1 MLQRKNYLR
10 RIGVEKINKR
20 SNAFEL
26 LRLVAMFMVVWGH
39 CVMAT
44 AKDQEPYLGTLDNIG
59 WFIGAFTVCAV
70 NEFFL
75 LTGYFARSDNFKV
88 GRILTIWLKTFTYST
103 GIYIVASC
111 IQQTFSMREMITYM
125 LPITTKQYWYMQ
137 VYIVLFFL
145 TPYISLCMEHLT
157 KKQHTFLIAVLLVFF
172 SLHQTFIKVA
182 RTLDQSQGYGIIWAV
197 VMLIIGNWLKKYG
210 NEYIEKIRSGLF
222 LIAYTLC
229 SVVIF
234 ISNYLVVRLDI
245 AGGITSRGNF
255 YAYNSITV
263 LVQSICLFCWFIQLS
278 RTMENHKYVNWL
290 GKNTLAVY
298 LISAHPMLLYP
309 LWTDVFHMSQY
320 WDKPVLYVALSIIFT
335 IIVMILCICVDKI
348 VDGIAGKLGVISQI
362 KKVNRLIGF

>member
-1 MLQRKNYLR
+1 M
-10 RIGVEKINKR
+10 
-20 SNAFEL
+20 
-26 LRLVAMFMVVWGH
+26 
-39 CVMAT
+39 
-44 AKDQEPYLGTLDNIG
+44 
-59 WFIGAFTVCAV
+59 CAV

-103 GIYIVASC
+103 GIYIVVAC
-111 IQQTFSMREMITYM
+111 IQQTFSIREMITYM

-234 ISNYLVVRLDI
+234 ISNYLVVKLDI
-245 AGGITSRGNF
+245 AGGVTSRGNF

-348 VDGIAGKLGVISQI
+348 VDGIAGKLGVVSQI

>member
-103 GIYIVASC
+103 GIYIVVAC
-111 IQQTFSMREMITYM
+111 IQQTFSIREMITYM

-157 KKQHTFLIAVLLVFF
+157 K
-172 SLHQTFIKVA
+172 
-182 RTLDQSQGYGIIWAV
+182 
-197 VMLIIGNWLKKYG
+197 
-210 NEYIEKIRSGLF
+210 
-222 LIAYTLC
+222 
-229 SVVIF
+229 
-234 ISNYLVVRLDI
+234 
-245 AGGITSRGNF
+245 
-255 YAYNSITV
+255 NSTH
-263 LVQSICLFCWFIQLS
+263 F
-278 RTMENHKYVNWL
+278 
-290 GKNTLAVY
+290 
-298 LISAHPMLLYP
+298 
-309 LWTDVFHMSQY
+309 
-320 WDKPVLYVALSIIFT
+320 
-335 IIVMILCICVDKI
+335 
-348 VDGIAGKLGVISQI
+348 
-362 KKVNRLIGF
+362 